1 MDFAPIFFKF
11 ATLFAVQGLY
21 APPGGTL
28 ALFGS
33 VPLWS
38 TQPLNCASGI
48 IHKKDSIQ

>member
-11 ATLFAVQGLY
+11 AILFAVQGLY

-33 VPLWS
+33 VPRWI